1 MSDSVPA
8 SSIFTR
14 YRRYLPGLVG
24 AGAAALT
31 SAYFGG
37 NRASKAIS
45 RDSSRFVTWGGN
57 RPLPSFKPKRPV
69 TMRVARRTYRRRV
82 RRVPRRSYV
91 PRNLAG
97 YTVLKGTSAPFPLT
111 GAGAAPA
118 DLLGLQS
125 FSISSVSNIAN
136 YTALYSKYKILR
148 CTLQFVPRWDSG
160 NPNTNGLVAVN
171 GGTTQLISSFD
182 DAATS
187 VPANSAAVLTQSNC
201 RIQNICAGRSV
212 WLTCKPKPATT
223 VQGINVGIQSE
234 WLQTSNTTI
243 PHYGFQTCL
252 RNMTTAMT
260 VDLYVTYT
268 IAFAGRA

>member
-1 MSDSVPA
+1 MSDSLP
-8 SSIFTR
+8 SSSLYSR

-31 SAYFGG
+31 NAYFGG
-37 NRASKAIS
+37 RSASKAID
-45 RDSSRFVTWGGN
+45 RDSSRFVTWSGQ
-57 RPLPSFKPKRPV
+57 RPPPSVKPVRPMPS
-69 TMRVARRTYRRRV
+69 MRRSYRRKARRSY
-82 RRVPRRSYV
+82 RRSYV
-91 PRNLAG
+91 PKSLAG

-125 FSISSVSNIAN
+125 FSISGVSNIAN

-148 CTLQFVPRWDSG
+148 VTLQFVPRWDSG
-160 NPNTNGLVAVN
+160 NPNTNGIVAVN

-187 VPANSAAVLTQSNC
+187 VPANSAAILTQSNA

-212 WLTCKPKPATT
+212 WLTCRPKPSTT